1 MVIYCTVFVLPAY
14 LMTSINVSECGLIC
28 ELSPYPFLSLSLCPC
43 LLITARVCCARS
55 FLKLLMSRDSPLTTK
70 DPIKYVSSTAQR
82 QWGDTGPG
90 AMEHCLALLC
100 SGGLAGVSPQAPGSA
115 TVASVDPF
123 QRIQ

>member
-1 MVIYCTVFVLPAY
+1 MVIYCTVFVLP
-14 LMTSINVSECGLIC
+14 SIFNDLYKCLRMRSHLRT
-28 ELSPYPFLSLSLCPC
+28 FT